1 MSHALILADI
11 EGIIGIRDFMNE
23 VERSKEL
30 YTREIEVYIEA
41 LQNNGVKKIT
51 VCDSHNEGNMILPS
65 IITENV
71 SLVSKI
77 VNIPF
82 QEDYDF
88 AIMVGFHGMSES
100 CGIFPHTLRFDFR
113 HLYAENVPIGE
124 VELYCRWLGAHGVPV
139 ILVTGD
145 REAAY
150 EAVFFNPYRIAC
162 CVKSLYQNVI
172 IEKSLLYKKL
182 AKHIDIALRL
192 DFSNCLSHDDSMIT
206 AEFYNKDT
214 VEILANMGYSSY
226 EGRLVFNNCA
236 DFVKRLYTLVSD
248 LNMVN
253 ENFIK
258 VNAAFLSEIRKL
270 AKIVNKEDLEQTEVL
285 SLLSNTVITLDSRS
299 RAEILKVF
307 KELSGH
313 YSVEHGETCP

>member
-1 MSHALILADI
+1 
-11 EGIIGIRDFMNE
+11 
-23 VERSKEL
+23 
-30 YTREIEVYIEA
+30 
-41 LQNNGVKKIT
+41 
-51 VCDSHNEGNMILPS
+51 
-65 IITENV
+65 
-71 SLVSKI
+71 
-77 VNIPF
+77 
-82 QEDYDF
+82 
-88 AIMVGFHGMSES
+88 
-100 CGIFPHTLRFDFR
+100 
-113 HLYAENVPIGE
+113 
-124 VELYCRWLGAHGVPV
+124 
-139 ILVTGD
+139 
-145 REAAY
+145 
-150 EAVFFNPYRIAC
+150 
-162 CVKSLYQNVI
+162 
-172 IEKSLLYKKL
+172 
-182 AKHIDIALRL
+182 
-192 DFSNCLSHDDSMIT
+192 MIT